1 MNRPIDCDDE
11 NLFKY
16 VYSVIEGEGQK
27 IYMPDGSFRFD
38 SMIAADPGLALET
51 FEVRYNE
58 NKIPT
63 CYTYEQYIAD
73 KDLQTVIRSLGL
85 DADAFWIVTIFC
97 MDYALNRCNG
107 IKFGD
112 STREILEDFL
122 SVAASAGEQDSGKTQ
137 LILKTGKSKITL
149 TDGKALNMILQW
161 VRHAYDAVEDKSE
174 LSVFDKSDIR
184 KNILRCD
191 ESDSVL
197 IWYFASLMRY
207 FFKLNP
213 QFKAESKSSD
223 GLSLSKNLLIS
234 TIVFNLGLSH
244 NPSFKESDETL
255 KGFFKQYKNKK
266 LNNMGSVYFM

>member
-27 IYMPDGSFRFD
+27 IYLPDGSFRFD
-38 SMIAADPGLALET
+38 SMIAADPGLALDT

-58 NKIPT
+58 NEIPT
-63 CYTYEQYIAD
+63 RYTYEQYIAD
-73 KDLQTVIRSLGL
+73 KDLQTVICGLGL
-85 DADAFWIVTIFC
+85 DADAFWLLTIFC
-97 MDYALNRCNG
+97 LDYALNRCNG

-122 SVAASAGEQDSGKTQ
+122 GVAESAGEQDSGKTQ

-161 VRHAYDAVEDKSE
+161 VRQAYDAVEDKSE

-213 QFKAESKSSD
+213 QFKAEAKSSN

-234 TIVFNLGLSH
+234 TIVYNPGLSR